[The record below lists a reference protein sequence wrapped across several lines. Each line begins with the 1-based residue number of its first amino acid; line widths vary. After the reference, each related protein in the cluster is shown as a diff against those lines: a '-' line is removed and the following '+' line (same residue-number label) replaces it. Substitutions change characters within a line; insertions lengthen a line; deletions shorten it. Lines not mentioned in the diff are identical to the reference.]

1 MNNNLDEKEL
11 LDFYER
17 HLFEDRKDNLCAIR
31 KRLSI
36 SEETVKT
43 HKKLRRKMR
52 ICYGI
57 SCASFLLALLI
68 FGGYRYLLTS
78 DITRTYALSTT
89 TVLPRLFNNI
99 QSPEVISTILYLTIA
114 ALTVGICFL
123 AAGLFFSRKR
133 KKKNF

>member
-1 MNNNLDEKEL
+1 MKKNLDEKEL

-17 HLFEDRKDNLCAIR
+17 HLFEDRKDNLSEIR

-43 HKKLRRKMR
+43 CKKLRRKMR

-57 SCASFLLALLI
+57 SCASFLFALLI

-89 TVLPRLFNNI
+89 TVLPRLILDI
-99 QSPEVISTILYLTIA
+99 QSPEMISAILAITIVALA
-114 ALTVGICFL
+114 AGICFL
-123 AAGLFFSRKR
+123 AAGFVFYR

>member
-17 HLFEDRKDNLCAIR
+17 HLFEDRKDNLSEIR

-43 HKKLRRKMR
+43 CKKLRRKMR

-57 SCASFLLALLI
+57 SCTSFLFALLI
-68 FGGYRYLLTS
+68 FGGYQYLLTS
-78 DITRTYALSTT
+78 ISTQTYALSSTS
-89 TVLPRLFNNI
+89 LSRLFRNI
-99 QSPEVISTILYLTIA
+99 QSPEMVSTIFTITIVALA
-114 ALTVGICFL
+114 AGICFL
-123 AAGLFFSRKR
+123 AAGFLFSRKR

>member
-17 HLFEDRKDNLCAIR
+17 HLFEDRKDNLSEIR

-36 SEETVKT
+36 SEETVKA
-43 HKKLRRKMR
+43 HKKLRHNMR

-57 SCASFLLALLI
+57 SCASFLFALLI
-68 FGGYRYLLTS
+68 FGGYRYLLAS
-78 DITRTYALSTT
+78 DFTRTYALSTT
-89 TVLPRLFNNI
+89 TVLPRLILDI
-99 QSPEVISTILYLTIA
+99 QSPETVSAIFTITIA
-114 ALTVGICFL
+114 ALVAGICFL
-123 AAGLFFSRKR
+123 AVGFFFSR